1 MKIMNRKNVGAIGI
15 GAMIVFI
22 AMVLVAGIAA
32 SVLIQTSSRL
42 ESQAMAT
49 GEQTTAEVS
58 GGIAVDDV
66 AGHVASGSD
75 IDMLAITVRVRAGS
89 PAIDL
94 NHTVIELS
102 DGTKKVILSYD
113 YSNPT
118 HFNSSLDSDAQI
130 FGTGNISTLTNE
142 QFGIIVLEDSDGS
155 CSSRY
160 TPVINR
166 GDRVFLTVNVGNST
180 GFNKLGER
188 TDVWGMVVPEEGAP
202 GVISFRTPA
211 AYTETVY
218 ELQ

>member
-1 MKIMNRKNVGAIGI
+1 MFGKRKKYGAIGI

-49 GEQTTAEVS
+49 GEQTTAEVAT
-58 GGIAVDDV
+58 GISV
-66 AGHVASGSD
+66 AGVQGHVNGD
-75 IDMLAITVRVRAGS
+75 IDYLVVEVRPRAGS
-89 PAIDL
+89 KPIDL
-94 NHTVIELS
+94 SQTFIELS
-102 DGTKKVILSYD
+102 DSDKKLILKYD
-113 YSNPT
+113 
-118 HFNSSLDSDAQI
+118 
-130 FGTGNISTLTNE
+130 STEYHAKSEINGDVFQSGFFDGLGAE
-142 QFGIIVLEDSDGS
+142 EFGIIVMEDADGS
-155 CSSRY
+155 CTAS

-166 GDRVFLTVNVGNST
+166 GDRVFLTINVGNST
-180 GFNKLGER
+180 GFNKLAER

-202 GVISFRTPA
+202 GIISFRTPA